1 VELFEIAREA
11 AERTVVPTAHDRPP
25 VWFNDHAPGR
35 LSVFW
40 NRKKASRE
48 DDLPRDPAAVR
59 AAVEKIKWWHPIDL
73 GSGVVT
79 PGIDVTPARLAEI
92 RMPADLTG
100 LTVLDIGA
108 WDGFF
113 SFEAERRGAR
123 RVLATDSF
131 CWDGGGWG
139 TKKGFELAR
148 RVLDSRVE
156 DKWIEVLDL
165 SPETVG
171 VFDVVLFLGILY
183 HMKHPLLALERV
195 ASVTSRQLIMQTQV
209 DMLPVARPALAFYPG
224 NELGGD
230 PTNWFA
236 PNPAALEAMLETVG
250 FRKIEILSKSFP
262 DNVPLDMLETVRPNH
277 VTLHAW
283 K

>member
-1 VELFEIAREA
+1 
-11 AERTVVPTAHDRPP
+11 
-25 VWFNDHAPGR
+25 
-35 LSVFW
+35 VFW
-40 NRKKASRE
+40 NRKKGSRASGIHSSV
-48 DDLPRDPAAVR
+48 DTQTVR
-59 AAVEKIKWWHPIDL
+59 AQVEQIRWWHPIDL
-73 GSGVVT
+73 GGGLVT

-92 RMPADLTG
+92 QMPESLSG
-100 LTVLDIGA
+100 LSVLDIGA

-148 RVLDSRVE
+148 RALNSRVE

-165 SPETVG
+165 SPDTVG
-171 VFDVVLFLGILY
+171 VFDVVLFLGVLY

-195 ASVTSRQLIMQTQV
+195 ASVTAGHLIMQTQV
-209 DMLPVARPALAFYPG
+209 DMLAVNRPAMAFYPG
-224 NELGGD
+224 NELSGD

-236 PNPAALEAMLETVG
+236 PNPPALKAMLETVG
-250 FRKIEILSKSFP
+250 FRTIKILSKSFP
-262 DNVPLDMLETVRPNH
+262 DAVSLDTLNTVQPNH

>member
-1 VELFEIAREA
+1 MFWKRK
-11 AERTVVPTAHDRPP
+11 TRP
-25 VWFNDHAPGR
+25 
-35 LSVFW
+35 
-40 NRKKASRE
+40 
-48 DDLPRDPAAVR
+48 R
-59 AAVEKIKWWHPIDL
+59 AARAHESVDRQTLREEVEQIRWWHPIDL
-73 GSGVVT
+73 GDGLVT

-92 RMPADLTG
+92 RMPEDLSG
-100 LTVLDIGA
+100 LSVLDIGA

-148 RVLDSRVE
+148 RALGSRVE
-156 DKWIEVLDL
+156 DKWIQVLDL
-165 SPETVG
+165 SPDTVG
-171 VFDVVLFLGILY
+171 TFDVVLFLGILY

-195 ASVTSRQLIMQTQV
+195 ASVTTGQLIMQTQV
-209 DMLPVARPALAFYPG
+209 DMLAVSRPAMAFYPG
-224 NELGGD
+224 SELGGD
-230 PTNWFA
+230 PTNWCA
-236 PNPAALEAMLETVG
+236 PNPPALTAMLETVG

-262 DNVPLDMLETVRPNH
+262 DTVGLETLNAPQPNH

>member
-1 VELFEIAREA
+1 M
-11 AERTVVPTAHDRPP
+11 
-25 VWFNDHAPGR
+25 
-35 LSVFW
+35 FW
-40 NRKKASRE
+40 NRNKGATGLQTSR
-48 DDLPRDPAAVR
+48 DLQALR
-59 AAVEKIKWWHPIDL
+59 AEVDQIKWWHPIDL
-73 GSGVVT
+73 GGGLIT

-92 RMPADLTG
+92 RMPEDLTG

-148 RVLDSRVE
+148 RVLGSKVE
-156 DKWIEVLDL
+156 DKWIEVLSL
-165 SPETVG
+165 SPDTVG
-171 VFDVVLFLGILY
+171 VFDVVLFLGVLY

-195 ASVTSRQLIMQTQV
+195 ASVTRGQLIMQTQV
-209 DMLPVARPALAFYPG
+209 DMLAVNRPAIAFYPG
-224 NELGGD
+224 KELGGD
-230 PTNWFA
+230 PTNWCG

-250 FRKIEILSKSFP
+250 FRKVEILSKSFP
-262 DNVPLDMLETVRPNH
+262 DNVPLETLDTIRANH

>member
-1 VELFEIAREA
+1 
-11 AERTVVPTAHDRPP
+11 
-25 VWFNDHAPGR
+25 
-35 LSVFW
+35 VFW
-40 NRKKASRE
+40 TRKKAKRVNGQAGAVTTT
-48 DDLPRDPAAVR
+48 DPDLLR
-59 AAVEKIKWWHPIDL
+59 AEVERIKWWHPIDL
-73 GSGVVT
+73 GSGIVT
-79 PGIDVTPARLAEI
+79 PGIDVTPSRLAEI
-92 RMPADLTG
+92 RMPEDLSG

-113 SFEAERRGAR
+113 SFEAERRGAE
-123 RVLATDSF
+123 RVLAVDSF

-148 RVLDSRVE
+148 RVLGSRVE

-171 VFDVVLFLGILY
+171 VFDVVLCLGILY

-195 ASVTSRQLIMQTQV
+195 ASVTRRQLIMQTQV
-209 DMLPVARPALAFYPG
+209 DLLAVDRPAIAFYPG
-224 NELGGD
+224 TELNGD
-230 PTNWFA
+230 PTNWCA
-236 PNPAALEAMLETVG
+236 PNPAALRAMLETVG
-250 FRKIEILSKSFP
+250 FRKVEIISKSFP
-262 DNVPLDMLETVRPNH
+262 DHVALETLNTIQPNH

>member
-1 VELFEIAREA
+1 M
-11 AERTVVPTAHDRPP
+11 
-25 VWFNDHAPGR
+25 
-35 LSVFW
+35 FW
-40 NRKKASRE
+40 NRKRPQTSPTTS
-48 DDLPRDPAAVR
+48 DDRPLDPHTLR
-59 AAVEKIKWWHPIDL
+59 AEMEQIRWWHPIDL
-73 GSGVVT
+73 GGGLVA

-92 RMPADLTG
+92 RMPEDLSG
-100 LTVLDIGA
+100 RSVLDIGA

-113 SFEAERRGAR
+113 SFEAERRGAA

-148 RVLDSRVE
+148 RARRSRVE
-156 DKWIEVLDL
+156 DKWIQVLDL

-171 VFDVVLFLGILY
+171 TFDLVLFLGVLY

-195 ASVTSRQLIMQTQV
+195 ASVTAGQLIMQTQV
-209 DMLPVARPALAFYPG
+209 DMLAVQRPAMAFYPG
-224 NELGGD
+224 SELGGD

-236 PNPAALEAMLETVG
+236 PNPPALKAMLELVG
-250 FRKIEILSKSFP
+250 FTRVEILSKSFP
-262 DNVPLDMLETVRPNH
+262 DTVGLETLTTIQPNH
-277 VTLHAW
+277 VTVHAW

>member
-1 VELFEIAREA
+1 M
-11 AERTVVPTAHDRPP
+11 
-25 VWFNDHAPGR
+25 
-35 LSVFW
+35 FW
-40 NRKKASRE
+40 NRKRRQASPTPS
-48 DDLPRDPAAVR
+48 DDRPLDPQALR
-59 AAVEKIKWWHPIDL
+59 AEMEQIRWWHPIDL
-73 GSGVVT
+73 GGGLVA

-92 RMPADLTG
+92 RMPEDLSG
-100 LTVLDIGA
+100 RSVLDIGA

-113 SFEAERRGAR
+113 SFEAERRGAA

-148 RVLDSRVE
+148 RARRSRVE
-156 DKWIEVLDL
+156 DKWIQVLDL

-171 VFDVVLFLGILY
+171 TFDLVLFLGVLY

-195 ASVTSRQLIMQTQV
+195 ASVTAGQLIMQTQV
-209 DMLPVARPALAFYPG
+209 DMLAVNRPALAFYPG

-236 PNPAALEAMLETVG
+236 PNPPALKAMLETVG
-250 FRKIEILSKSFP
+250 FRKVEILSKSFP
-262 DNVPLDMLETVRPNH
+262 DTVALDTLNTVQPNH